1 MLSDIGIVFVS
12 MWLGIS
18 LFYTITITPAAFRRI
33 PRDKVGD
40 FLGETFPNYYR
51 WGMLLFSLSCL
62 SFMITQR
69 FLPLFLSIISLIFII
84 LAELLR
90 GKIRKVANEIR
101 EKPEDENLKIYFF
114 NLHRISA
121 YLNFTVIFSA
131 ALIIILYTFNL

>member
-1 MLSDIGIVFVS
+1 MLSDIGIVLVS

-51 WGMLLFSLSCL
+51 WGVLLFSLSCVL
-62 SFMITQR
+62 FLITHR
-69 FLPLFLSIISLIFII
+69 FLSLFLSIISLMFII
-84 LAELLR
+84 FSELLR
-90 GKIRKVANEIR
+90 GRIRKAASEIK
-101 EKPEDENLKIYFF
+101 EKPDDENLKIYFF

-121 YLNFTVIFSA
+121 YLNFTVIFSSA
-131 ALIIILYTFNL
+131 VIILFYIFNL